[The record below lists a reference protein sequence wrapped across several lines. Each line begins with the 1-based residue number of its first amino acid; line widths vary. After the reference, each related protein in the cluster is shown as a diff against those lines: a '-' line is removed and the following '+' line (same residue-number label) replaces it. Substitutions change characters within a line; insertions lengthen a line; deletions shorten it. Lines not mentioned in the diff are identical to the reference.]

1 MSFRKC
7 HFVNARFVNVG
18 RFVNSACVSTGSILS
33 VPMRFSG
40 VLSLTVL
47 FSMPNGEPLCLY
59 FLFHSCKRVEMNGWL
74 AWAQIPTRI
83 HFNLVKH

>member
-33 VPMRFSG
+33 FSIRFSG

-47 FSMPNGEPLCLY
+47 ISKPDVVLLCFDSNY
-59 FLFHSCKRVEMNGWL
+59 FDYLH
-74 AWAQIPTRI
+74 
-83 HFNLVKH
+83 